1 MSMDMLKEKWA
12 NLSPK
17 QRQAIG
23 LGGLFAVM
31 VASAGLLTSE
41 TKSAKRNPET
51 EKLQAS
57 NIYALNRSKD
67 VTTTQIAG
75 AVQMTDMQLKK
86 LISGNELQAKK
97 NAELEEA
104 VRTLTE
110 AKEQQSVSGA
120 TADLVQ
126 EVQALRADLEAV
138 KSAPG
143 TSAPALNDPL
153 NGGQVTD
160 APAPPAPPPPRKIS
174 VISSPKQAKQQ
185 KKEEGERIAYMPAG
199 SMFEG
204 RLLNGMDAPTSQ
216 VTIKNPVPAVIRVKT
231 EAVLPNA
238 YKYNVKECF
247 LVVGGHGV
255 LATER
260 AQLRLET
267 LSCVKDNGEVI
278 EQKAEGYVVGED
290 GKVGLRG
297 RLVSKQGAML
307 AKAMMGGFLA
317 GLGDALK
324 PNESPTLNLNADQTD
339 YISPSMSGVGKSAAF
354 GGLSNAANMIAQFYL
369 DMASQMF
376 PVVEIDATRKA
387 TVVLVKGLELRDLSV
402 TKKGIH

>member
-1 MSMDMLKEKWA
+1 M
-12 NLSPK
+12 
-17 QRQAIG
+17 
-23 LGGLFAVM
+23 
-31 VASAGLLTSE
+31 
-41 TKSAKRNPET
+41 
-51 EKLQAS
+51 
-57 NIYALNRSKD
+57 
-67 VTTTQIAG
+67 
-75 AVQMTDMQLKK
+75 
-86 LISGNELQAKK
+86 
-97 NAELEEA
+97 
-104 VRTLTE
+104 
-110 AKEQQSVSGA
+110 
-120 TADLVQ
+120 
-126 EVQALRADLEAV
+126 
-138 KSAPG
+138 
-143 TSAPALNDPL
+143 
-153 NGGQVTD
+153 
-160 APAPPAPPPPRKIS
+160 
-174 VISSPKQAKQQ
+174 
-185 KKEEGERIAYMPAG
+185 
-199 SMFEG
+199 
-204 RLLNGMDAPTSQ
+204 
-216 VTIKNPVPAVIRVKT
+216 IRVKT

-238 YKYNVKECF
+238 FKYNVKECF

-297 RLVSKQGAML
+297 RLVSKQGSML

-324 PNESPTLNLNADQTD
+324 PNESPTLNLNADQSD
-339 YISPSMSGVGKSAAF
+339 YISPSLSGVGKSAAF

-387 TVVLVKGLELRDLSV
+387 TIVLVKGLELRDLAV

>member
-1 MSMDMLKEKWA
+1 MSMDALKEKWA
-12 NLSPK
+12 GLSPK

-23 LGGLFAVM
+23 LGTLFGVM
-31 VASAGLLTSE
+31 VVAGGLLTSE
-41 TKSAKRNPET
+41 TKTAKRDPNA

-57 NIYALNRSKD
+57 NIYAPNRKD
-67 VTTTQIAG
+67 VTSTQLAG
-75 AVQMTDMQLKK
+75 QVQMTDQQLKK
-86 LISGNELQAKK
+86 LLADSEKLAQK
-97 NAELEEA
+97 NAELEEMMRA
-104 VRTLTE
+104 LAD
-110 AKEQQSVSGA
+110 AKGQQGTDGA

-126 EVQALRADLEAV
+126 EVQALRTEIEAV
-138 KSAPG
+138 KSAPAG
-143 TSAPALNDPL
+143 APALNDPL
-153 NGGQVTD
+153 NGGQVMD
-160 APAPPAPPPPRKIS
+160 APAPPAPPPARKIS
-174 VISSPKQAKQQ
+174 VIGSTKKVAQEQ
-185 KKEEGERIAYMPAG
+185 KKDEGARIAYLPAG

-238 YKYNVKECF
+238 FKYNVKECF

-297 RLVSKQGAML
+297 RLVSKQGSML

-324 PNESPTLNLNADQTD
+324 PNESPTLNLNADQSD
-339 YISPSMSGVGKSAAF
+339 YISPSLSGVGKSAAF

-387 TVVLVKGLELRDLSV
+387 TIVLVKGLELRDLAV